1 MPTPK
6 AAPQKNGDTYWNV
19 RYRDAAGNSRHRTF
33 LEEADAQWFCDQIEH
48 RGPSFAEKQLRDVE
62 REAERAGERAS
73 TPALDKVA
81 ADFFRWKRA
90 YVRAGETVDAYERHY
105 ANHIQP
111 TLGAHPIG
119 TINSYDVDD
128 WVEAMVVGTIKNS
141 RTGKGLSPKTIA
153 ARHALLHSIME
164 YAASPRRR
172 IIDVNPCKG
181 KTELPK
187 RVRPTPK
194 GLRLAQW
201 QALHANLLGVGE
213 TDAAD
218 LAAFLIGAGWRA
230 GEAMALQVGS
240 VEDYG
245 SSSPMWVSMDRVL
258 RVARGGSYIVDAEGA
273 EVDAPYQARPHDG
286 GCGAA
291 PMRRQ
296 ARR

>member
-6 AAPQKNGDTYWNV
+6 AAPRKNGDTHWIV
-19 RYRDAAGNSRHRTF
+19 RYRDAAGNARHRTF
-33 LEEADAQWFCDQIEH
+33 LENDDAGWFCDQIEH
-48 RGPSFAEKQLRDVE
+48 RGPSLDEKQLRDVE

-164 YAASPRRR
+164 YAASRAGASSTSTRARARRSLEA
-172 IIDVNPCKG
+172 G
-181 KTELPK
+181 
-187 RVRPTPK
+187 
-194 GLRLAQW
+194 
-201 QALHANLLGVGE
+201 
-213 TDAAD
+213 AAD
-218 LAAFLIGAGWRA
+218 AEGVAAGAVA
-230 GEAMALQVGS
+230 GLERQ
-240 VEDYG
+240 
-245 SSSPMWVSMDRVL
+245 P
-258 RVARGGSYIVDAEGA
+258 ARGG
-273 EVDAPYQARPHDG
+273 
-286 GCGAA
+286 
-291 PMRRQ
+291 
-296 ARR
+296 